1 MKLQS
6 ASRKEIK
13 RITVGTGVLDLI
25 LIAGLFLL
33 SQFDIGTFSLGK
45 IILSAF
51 IGSLIAIFNFT
62 IMCLT
67 IQSAVGM
74 QDMKKM
80 KAKFQLS
87 YNARMILQAGWV
99 VTAFLLPQ
107 FHFIA
112 GAAPILFPKITILYL
127 QAKGKLLPP
136 DSPRTPRE
144 EITDKIAED
153 SVPCEN
159 E

>member
-6 ASRKEIK
+6 ASKKELL
-13 RITVGTGVLDLI
+13 RISAGTGVLDVL
-25 LIAGLFLL
+25 LVAGLFLL
-33 SQFDIGTFSLGK
+33 SQFDIGTFHLGK
-45 IILSAF
+45 ILLSAL
-51 IGSLIAIFNFT
+51 IGSGIAILNFT

-87 YNARMILQAGWV
+87 YNGRMVLQAAWV
-99 VTAFLLPQ
+99 VAAFLLPQ
-107 FHFIA
+107 FHFVA
-112 GAAPILFPKITILYL
+112 AAAPVFFPKVTILYL

-136 DSPRTPRE
+136 DPPRTPE
-144 EITDKIAED
+144 AQNPPANAET
-153 SVPCEN
+153 ET